1 MKTMLLFIL
10 AFICFLIFIVIV
22 TCIIWLPIYL
32 DNISY
37 PMTLWNIIKTNL
49 TLEIMILIA
58 AFDGFMCYLIFDS
71 AFDEL

>member
-1 MKTMLLFIL
+1 MKAMLLFIL

-22 TCIIWLPIYL
+22 ACIIWLPIYL

-37 PMTLWNIIKTNL
+37 PMTLWNIIKISL
-49 TLEIMILIA
+49 TLGTMILIA
-58 AFDGFMCYLIFDS
+58 EFDGFMCYLIFDS